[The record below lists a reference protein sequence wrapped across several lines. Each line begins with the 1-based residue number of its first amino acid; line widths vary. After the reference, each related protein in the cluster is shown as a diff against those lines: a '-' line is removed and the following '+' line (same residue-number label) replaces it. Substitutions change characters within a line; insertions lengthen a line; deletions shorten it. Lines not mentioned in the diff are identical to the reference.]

1 MLTGGT
7 DHRRCKNRGQSNAAS
22 LERLRADLLKCRAEF
37 HALKMEILNLLL
49 KYATENRK
57 ITFTKGA

>member
-7 DHRRCKNRGQSNAAS
+7 DHWRCKNRGQSNAAS
-22 LERLRADLLKCRAEF
+22 LERLRADLLKCRAES

-57 ITFTKGA
+57 